1 MKKEIKTYETGKQIQ
16 ANSIKQKTEEM
27 HVKDKTI
34 QEYENMCSKNETT
47 IKNQETQIKSI
58 TDNRSRIQ
66 NDLNQTKNETKNF

>member
-1 MKKEIKTYETGKQIQ
+1 
-16 ANSIKQKTEEM
+16 
-27 HVKDKTI
+27 
-34 QEYENMCSKNETT
+34 MCSKNETT